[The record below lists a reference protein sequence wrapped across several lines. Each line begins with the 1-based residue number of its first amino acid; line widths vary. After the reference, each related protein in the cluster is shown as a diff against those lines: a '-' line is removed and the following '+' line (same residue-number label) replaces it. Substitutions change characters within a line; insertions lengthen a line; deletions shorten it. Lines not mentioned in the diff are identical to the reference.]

1 MREFLHHLFLPRES
15 NNHRAKLLHHKSL
28 LIVIGLL
35 LCGQLFLSYTEKEYS
50 GVLGITANI
59 STGELLSLTNQ
70 KRQEAGLAP
79 LVLNDSLS
87 QAAYKKA
94 QDMLFKNY
102 WSHNA
107 PDGTTPWVFVKSSGY
122 DYLFAGENLARG
134 FTTAPDTI
142 SAWMNSPGHRDNMLS
157 ANYKDIGFAVVT
169 GNLTGDE
176 TVLVVEMLGKR
187 NADQNSQSIQAG
199 NQIAVSQPTST
210 PVTTLPSP
218 TVFAQQVV
226 TPTPTI
232 VIPSPTPSLAI
243 NISPVDIFVASVRS
257 EPLVDRKTFT
267 KRLALIIALVFL
279 AVLVADLAIIS
290 RNKIVRIVAHNID
303 HIIFIS
309 ILLLSILI
317 MGRGIIL

>member
-15 NNHRAKLLHHKSL
+15 NNHRAKILHHKSL
-28 LIVIGLL
+28 LVVIGLL
-35 LCGQLFLSYTEKEYS
+35 LCGQLFLSYSEKEYS

-107 PDGTTPWVFVKSSGY
+107 PDGTTPWIFIKSSGY

-134 FTTAPDTI
+134 FTTAPETV
-142 SAWMNSPGHRDNMLS
+142 SAWMNSTGHRDNMLS

-176 TVLVVEMLGKR
+176 TVLVVEMLGTR

-199 NQIAVSQPTST
+199 NQIVVSQPTPTS
-210 PVTTLPSP
+210 VNALPSP
-218 TVFAQQVV
+218 TLFVQQVV
-226 TPTPTI
+226 TLT
-232 VIPSPTPSLAI
+232 PTPSPAI
-243 NISPVDIFVASVRS
+243 NISPADIFVASVRS

-290 RNKIVRIVAHNID
+290 RKKIVRIVAHNID

-309 ILLLSILI
+309 ILLLCILI